1 MCRIDFISIKKLSC
15 REVEKPL
22 PNTMKELLKVSVLAA
37 VKAGKK
43 ILEVYE
49 QDFSVET
56 KSDNSPLT
64 IADKHSHEVIKEAL
78 TSTGFPLL
86 SEEGKALE
94 YNDRNNWET
103 FWLVDP
109 LDGTKEFIKKN
120 GEFTVNIALV
130 KKGAPILGVVYV
142 PVTGVLYYGAE
153 GIGSF
158 STTVSEDL
166 SADNIDNILKSAT
179 PLPAAQQPAIYT
191 VVASRSHNTPETE
204 AFIDEKRKEHG
215 EVNLISSGSS
225 LKLCLVA
232 EGKAQVYP
240 RLAPT
245 MEWDTAAGHAVAKFA
260 GCTVYNYETKKE
272 VVYNKENLLNPWF
285 VVERV
290 Q

>member
-1 MCRIDFISIKKLSC
+1 
-15 REVEKPL
+15 
-22 PNTMKELLKVSVLAA
+22 
-37 VKAGKK
+37 
-43 ILEVYE
+43 
-49 QDFSVET
+49 
-56 KSDNSPLT
+56 LT
-64 IADKHSHEVIKEAL
+64 IADKQSHEVIKKAL
-78 TSTGFPLL
+78 ATTGFPLL
-86 SEEGKALE
+86 SEEGKELE

-130 KKGAPILGVVYV
+130 KKGAPVLGVVYV
-142 PVTGVLYYGAE
+142 PVTGVLYFGAE
-153 GIGSF
+153 GVGSF
-158 STTVSEDL
+158 YTTISDNL
-166 SADNIDNILKSAT
+166 SDENINDILESAKH
-179 PLPAAQQPAIYT
+179 LPDAQQPAVYT

-204 AFIDEKRKEHG
+204 AFIEEKRKEHG

-260 GCTVYNYETKKE
+260 GCNVYNYETKRE

-290 Q
+290 N